1 MDVDVVVVSRPWSRG
16 RSYEDVLLWY
26 GPRRE
31 ATKGV
36 EEGVE
41 TGVRQGLSEG
51 NNFYGT
57 Q

>member
-1 MDVDVVVVSRPWSRG
+1 MDVDVFVVSRPWSRG

-26 GPRRE
+26 GPRGE